1 MIQAVERDSPVVVS
15 GAPFRQHRE
24 PPRTPPVSQARW
36 SALALCERHLL
47 ASPTPARMDAYLT
60 AIRGLLA
67 DALQSQKAEVGP
79 YFSPKGRFRQ
89 MIFIRQLNDELDEL
103 VRDLRDGRL
112 GTGIA
117 ERVDAIRGLLLDI
130 LL

>member
-15 GAPFRQHRE
+15 GAPLRHHRTSARI
-24 PPRTPPVSQARW
+24 PPAAPARW
-36 SALALCERHLL
+36 SQLASCERHLL
-47 ASPTPARMDAYLT
+47 ASPTPARMDAYL
-60 AIRGLLA
+60 AAVRALLA
-67 DALQSQKAEVGP
+67 DALQLQKAEVGP